1 MLNCGVF
8 RNSLATF
15 SVASCCGFLQG
26 LCSLAAL
33 AEEPTYTPPPF
44 ACEVRYHFRERFR
57 HAKPG
62 EKSVSAPA
70 FEREGLPIS
79 RVEISQGIA
88 KRVLDGRVAHLPYLF
103 LVKVRPEIENE
114 AGILEVNV
122 LDSSRRPLIG
132 FPKSMPNPL
141 TKAGESSRKA
151 FELPISKTLK
161 REIRET
167 LLLPEQFLTHV
178 DLIIGMDEDFLSQD
192 FPK

>member
-1 MLNCGVF
+1 MLNSCVF
-8 RNSLATF
+8 RKWLATF
-15 SVASCCGFLQG
+15 SVAWCCGLSAG
-26 LCSLAAL
+26 LWSFGAL
-33 AEEPTYTPPPF
+33 ADEPSNAPPPF
-44 ACEVRYHFRERFR
+44 ACEIRYHFREHFR

-62 EKSVSAPA
+62 EKSVSAPT

-141 TKAGESSRKA
+141 TTAGESSRKA